1 MKLVLPHD
9 CKKELRGKDLKATPA
24 RLAVMKLFESS
35 SHPLDVTAIITYLKK
50 QNITI
55 DPATAFRMVN
65 TFTHKGLTKQI
76 QFFEGKY
83 RYELSTKG
91 DHHHLV
97 CELCGEIEDVLDCS
111 LKPLEKQI
119 RRKQKFIVKHHALEF
134 FGICSECQS

>member
-1 MKLVLPHD
+1 MKLALPHD

-24 RLAVMKLFESS
+24 RLAAMKLFESS
-35 SHPLDVTAIITYLKK
+35 AHPLDVTAIITNLKK
-50 QNITI
+50 QHITI

-65 TFTHKGLTKQI
+65 TFTDKGLTKQI

-83 RYELSTKG
+83 RYELSSKL

-97 CELCGEIEDVLDCS
+97 CEVCGNIEDVSDCS

-119 RRKQKFIVKHHALEF
+119 KRQQKFLVKHHSLEF
-134 FGICSECQS
+134 YGICENCRT